1 MPVKAISKAAW
12 KAQKKVD
19 LDALINQANDLLSS
33 SRAISVPITI
43 SWSRLKVPDAAMAE
57 FKAAFRAAGWK
68 VELVS
73 DQRERGGDF
82 WHFS

>member
-19 LDALINQANDLLSS
+19 LDAYINQANNLLRR
-33 SRAISVPITI
+33 SRARSVPITI
-43 SWSRLKVPDAAMAE
+43 SWSRLKVPDAAMAD
-57 FKAAFRAAGWK
+57 FKAAFKAAGWK

-73 DQRERGGDF
+73 DQRDGDF